1 MGSEQMSRKTIN
13 DWRDLRPI
21 WEQPWPGDVNL
32 HLVEEIEE
40 DGDWQGDSDE

>member
-1 MGSEQMSRKTIN
+1 MSDKWWDKIEEEDED

-40 DGDWQGDSDE
+40 DGD